1 MRISDWISDVC
12 SSDLDA
18 PTFAAPSIQNV
29 HHHRFFQKAV
39 RSPQARQRIRDA
51 GQRPGMR
58 HDDDQNAAIAAFAA
72 LDHAFDG
79 HARIP
84 RGGCD
89 FREHAGSILRSEE
102 HTSELQSLMRIS
114 YAVFCLKK
122 KQNIINIKLLT
133 TLSLSTAVNQRLP

>member
-1 MRISDWISDVC
+1 MSNRGPNFPWKIKASQC
-12 SSDLDA
+12 QLCQADA

-72 LDHAFDG
+72 L
-79 HARIP
+79 
-84 RGGCD
+84 
-89 FREHAGSILRSEE
+89 RSEE
-102 HTSELQSLMRIS
+102 HTSELQSLMRTS
-114 YAVFCLKK
+114 YAVFCLTKK
-122 KQNIINIKLLT
+122 TN
-133 TLSLSTAVNQRLP
+133 